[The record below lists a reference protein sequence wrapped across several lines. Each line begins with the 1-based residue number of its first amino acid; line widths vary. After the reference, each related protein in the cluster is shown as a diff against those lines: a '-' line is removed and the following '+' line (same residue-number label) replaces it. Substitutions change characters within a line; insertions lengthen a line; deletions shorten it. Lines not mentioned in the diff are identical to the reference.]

1 MYLMDTLGHMQ
12 TFCAVAELRSFSR
25 AARQLGISAP
35 LVSRQISALEK
46 HLGIRLFNRSTRVV
60 ELSEAGE
67 RYYPRALELIEH
79 LRQLE
84 SDVGDLGKRPGGLL
98 RISVPMDFGR
108 LFMGQALREFLSLHP
123 DIRLQVTYEDR
134 QAQLIEEGVDAA
146 IRIGRLT
153 DSSLVARKLD
163 SACLACFASPDYL
176 AVHGMP
182 KAPAALKRHKLLE
195 YSLTNTPRQWR
206 FDRSEDVVDIH
217 GQWRFSA
224 NNGRALAEM
233 ASRGLGIM
241 RAPEF
246 LVQDFVA
253 DGRLVE
259 VLQDYRSEPV
269 NISFLYLD
277 RKFKPVKITAL
288 ADFLVDWFDRRNNW
302 LPAPA

>member
-1 MYLMDTLGHMQ
+1 MDTLGHMQ
-12 TFCAVAELRSFSR
+12 TFCAVAELHSFSR
-25 AARQLGISAP
+25 AALKLGITAP

-67 RYYPRALELIEH
+67 RYYPRALELIEQ
-79 LRQLE
+79 LQQLE
-84 SDVGDLGKRPGGLL
+84 SDVSDLGRRPGGLL

-146 IRIGRLT
+146 IRIGKLT
-153 DSSLVARKLD
+153 DSSLVARTLG
-163 SACLACFASPDYL
+163 SACIACFASPDYL
-176 AVHGMP
+176 QIHGMP
-182 KAPAALKRHKLLE
+182 NVPAELNGHKLLE
-195 YSLTNTPRQWR
+195 YSLSNTPRQWR
-206 FDRSEDVVDIH
+206 FERSGEVVDIH
-217 GQWRFSA
+217 GLWRFSA

-269 NISFLYLD
+269 SISLLYLD
-277 RKFKPVKITAL
+277 RKFKPVKVTAL
-288 ADFLVDWFDRRNNW
+288 ADFLANWFERRNDW

>member
-1 MYLMDTLGHMQ
+1 MDKLGYMK

-25 AARQLGISAP
+25 ASLQLGITAP
-35 LVSRQISALEK
+35 LVSRQVSALEK

-67 RYYPRALELIEH
+67 RYYPRALELIEQ
-79 LRQLE
+79 LDQLE
-84 SDVGDLGKRPGGLL
+84 SDVGDLGRKPGGLL
-98 RISVPMDFGR
+98 RVSVPMDFGR
-108 LFMGQALREFLSLHP
+108 LFLGQALREFLSLHP
-123 DIRLQVTYEDR
+123 AIQLQVTYEDR

-153 DSSLVARKLD
+153 DSSLVARKLG
-163 SACLACFASPDYL
+163 SACIACFASPDYL
-176 AVHGMP
+176 QAHGMP
-182 KAPAALKRHKLLE
+182 EKPADLERHKLLE
-195 YSLTNTPRQWR
+195 YSLSSTPRQWR
-206 FDRSEDVVDIH
+206 FDRSEEVIDIA
-217 GQWRFSA
+217 GLWRFSA

-259 VLQDYRSEPV
+259 VLQDWRSEPAS
-269 NISFLYLD
+269 ISLLYLD
-277 RKFKPVKITAL
+277 RKFKPVKITTL
-288 ADFLVDWFDRRNNW
+288 ADFLSDWFARRSDW
-302 LPAPA
+302 LPSRA